1 MRIPMFIKR
10 DQNSSVLKDK
20 IIIPMFIKIGPVFL
34 CLEGQN
40 HNSNI
45 YKNRARIPMFRT
57 IRSETQ
63 CV

>member
-34 CLEGQN
+34 CLEG
-40 HNSNI
+40 
-45 YKNRARIPMFRT
+45 
-57 IRSETQ
+57 
-63 CV
+63 